1 MFLQGKVVYAN
12 YGRKEDLE
20 NLKNLGL
27 DLKEKIALIRAG
39 KLTLAEKVPQ
49 ISTTA
54 LTAQFLHSVLH
65 VTLLLS
71 HHPPGGECGPVRI
84 SCGSDLSGA
93 EKRERSQH

>member
-1 MFLQGKVVYAN
+1 MFPQGKVVYAN

-27 DLKEKIALIRAG
+27 DPKEKIALIRAG
-39 KLTLAEKVPQ
+39 KLSLAEKVPQ

-54 LTAQFLHSVLH
+54 QFLHSVLH
-65 VTLLLS
+65 VTQLLS

-93 EKRERSQH
+93 DKRERSRH